1 MTVSLP
7 IPPPSPT
14 PASGAPHSSALLTG
28 IAVRLADLAE
38 EAEDFGVALCSDV
51 DVAGRF
57 LAQLQQ
63 IDRLAQSLREMGR
76 VLAAHDPDVAVAGIC
91 LGELRGA
98 LEEAGAG

>member
-7 IPPPSPT
+7 IPSPT
-14 PASGAPHSSALLTG
+14 PARRAPHSSALLTG
-28 IAVRLADLAE
+28 IATRLADLAE
-38 EAEDFGVALCSDV
+38 DAEDFGVALCSDV

-57 LAQLQQ
+57 LVQLQQ
-63 IDRLAQSLREMGR
+63 IDRLAQSLREMAR
-76 VLAAHDPDVAVAGIC
+76 VLAAHDPDVAVAEIC